1 MNEQCKSYTVQLN
14 VQCTFNCTSYSLN
27 PLQAP
32 KRKLYFRYYE
42 ISEVDK
48 YSHPSAVLHIL
59 LCITHNTFI
68 QCHIITYLLSHL
80 LSNKHQSRLIH
91 THLHY
96 SPSSHSSS
104 GDIAFSRASPKHCNL
119 VPSHTQAITRVHTFK
134 KILLSQLKSI

>member
-1 MNEQCKSYTVQLN
+1 MN
-14 VQCTFNCTSYSLN
+14 VQCTFNCTSCSLN

-32 KRKLYFRYYE
+32 KRNLYFRYYD

-68 QCHIITYLLSHL
+68 QCHIITYPLSHL

-91 THLHY
+91 TNLP
-96 SPSSHSSS
+96 SSTSSHSSS
-104 GDIAFSRASPKHCNL
+104 GDVAFSRASPKHLNL
-119 VPSHTQAITRVHTFK
+119 LPTHIQVITHVHTFK